1 MFIQYPTVS
10 IIVPVY
16 NGGQTL
22 SSCLE
27 SLLNQNYPCD
37 AYEIIVVE
45 NGSTD
50 ETLSIAQRYPVR
62 LLQSHQRGPAA
73 ARNLGIRHSHSEI
86 IAFTDADCIAHPDW
100 LAELVKP
107 YEDFTVGGVAGEILA
122 YQDDERNIVERFSD
136 EFSPLKNFIS
146 GAGEFLPHLYTANAS
161 YRREVLQKVGGF
173 NPDLFTAEDVDL
185 SWRVQLE
192 SNYRVRYAQQAII
205 YHQHRSTWRG
215 LSRQYRQ
222 YGFGEIM
229 LDRMY
234 GSYADYPRTNTF
246 QLERIIRQI
255 FALPRYLVSMGISF
269 YRLRC
274 GYITSYQ
281 AAIPRLLF
289 LIEGSNIIGKLDAIW
304 EFRNMFR
311 PVEGGQKRLV
321 RYIQRYY

>member
-16 NGGQTL
+16 NGEQTL

-27 SLLNQNYPCD
+27 SLLNQNYPYD

-50 ETLSIAQRYPVR
+50 ETISIAQRYPVR

-122 YQDDERNIVERFSD
+122 HQHGERNIVERFSD

-146 GAGEFLPHLYTANAS
+146 GEGEFLPHLYTANAS

-173 NPDLFTAEDVDL
+173 NPELFTAEDVDL

-192 SNYRVRYAQQAII
+192 SNYKVCYAQQAVI
-205 YHQHRSTWRG
+205 YHQHRSTSQG
-215 LSRQYRQ
+215 LGRQYRQ

-229 LDRMY
+229 LDWMY
-234 GSYADYPRTNTF
+234 RSHTGYPRTHAF
-246 QLERIIRQI
+246 QLQRMLRQI
-255 FALPRYLVSMGISF
+255 FVLPRYLISMIISY

-274 GYITSYQ
+274 GYITPYQ
-281 AAIPRLLF
+281 AAIPGLLF
-289 LIEGSNIIGKLDAIW
+289 LIEANNIIGKLDAIW

-311 PVEGGQKRLV
+311 QINYGQKRLI